1 MLGARLPK
9 LHAIPRSHTFWVKYW
24 GFWGGVQYLAFC
36 FRRTMPPSF
45 ASPAGSPSGSAAPG
59 LTKVPST
66 LAPGGYS
73 IIGYRSEVTF
83 SPSEQRAGWSLWLT
97 VTLFRCLPCD
107 C

>member
-1 MLGARLPK
+1 
-9 LHAIPRSHTFWVKYW
+9 
-24 GFWGGVQYLAFC
+24 
-36 FRRTMPPSF
+36 MPPSF

-83 SPSEQRAGWSLWLT
+83 SPSEQRAGWSLWLHGDA
-97 VTLFRCLPCD
+97 VSLFALRLLGRD
-107 C
+107 CVSGNQVGVIGGWGSLLAQP